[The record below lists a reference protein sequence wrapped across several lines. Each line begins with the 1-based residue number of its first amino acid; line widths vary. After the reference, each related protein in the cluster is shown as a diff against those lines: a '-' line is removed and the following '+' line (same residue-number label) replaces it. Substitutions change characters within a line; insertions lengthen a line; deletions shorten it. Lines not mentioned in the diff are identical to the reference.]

1 LVTGKKLIAVVGVV
15 ALVTVLGLV
24 LGGMAFA
31 QTETPQDQTTPSTPG
46 RLPWGGGMGCLSGR
60 SWGNFDA
67 MAKALN
73 LEPTQLFEK
82 LHDGQTLADIAKEQ
96 GVDLTKVQEAAN
108 AERVQ
113 AMKDAIAQAV
123 KDGKITQEQA
133 DWMLKGLEQG
143 YLGKGRGF
151 GFEFGGM
158 GGRGMRGF
166 HGDRGMMRGFGGG
179 QAPEQAPSTPSTT
192 ESSWS

>member
-1 LVTGKKLIAVVGVV
+1 LALI
-15 ALVTVLGLV
+15 TVFGLV
-24 LGGMAFA
+24 VGGMAFA
-31 QTETPQDQTTPSTPG
+31 QTETPPDQTTPATPG
-46 RLPWGGGMGCLSGR
+46 QLPWGKGFGCMGGR

-73 LEPTQLFEK
+73 LAPTALFEK
-82 LHDGQTLADIAKEQ
+82 LHGGQTLADIAKEQ

-133 DWMLKGLEQG
+133 NWMLRGWSRLWARAGLRSSAVWEAEAAWFQG
-143 YLGKGRGF
+143 GPDAWLQ
-151 GFEFGGM
+151 GGL
-158 GGRGMRGF
+158 
-166 HGDRGMMRGFGGG
+166 
-179 QAPEQAPSTPSTT
+179 APEQAPSSLYYPVV
-192 ESSWS
+192 WSDGRRPAGNPLKLG